1 MRLSP
6 SLTTLPV
13 AHRLAAKEVL
23 DLPRSGKAKKL
34 FSSALAAA
42 VLAILVVLPSAPA
55 QASIGGFNGPY
66 KITISNIRFG
76 FPTLNDCGFFGGQN
90 CSTSQVEGDIALS
103 VYDNYLGTNV
113 DGIHL
118 HTWWGWNVVAA
129 KNYYPTNFGINYS
142 DNTATPNTMRT
153 TANLNNLITVEERFW
168 DNDYVTDDILCS
180 FGQFPSFNVYS
191 ILSAPNH
198 SAEKVFTTPNNGDG
212 SCSLAFTVTVS

>member
-6 SLTTLPV
+6 SSTTLAV
-13 AHRLAAKEVL
+13 AHRLAVKEVL
-23 DLPRSGKAKKL
+23 DLPRSGRVKKL
-34 FSSALAAA
+34 FSWALGAAA
-42 VLAILVVLPSAPA
+42 LAILVVLPSTPA
-55 QASIGGFNGPY
+55 QAFVGPFNGPY

-90 CSTSQVEGDIALS
+90 CSTSQVEGDIALR
-103 VYDNYLGTNV
+103 VKDNNLGTNG

-118 HTWWGWNVVAA
+118 HREWGWNVVAA
-129 KNYYPTNFGINYS
+129 KNYYPTNFGITSSENI
-142 DNTATPNTMRT
+142 AVGNTMTT
-153 TANLNNLITVEERFW
+153 TANLNNLITVGEGFW
-168 DNDYVTDDILCS
+168 DNDFFVDDILCS